1 MASFLTLYHLRLGD
15 VSDADSEAR
24 DFSAGITKFK
34 DDVRNFRASQ
44 ISDDRDEQLGL
55 GLDIPG
61 RGPDNRVP
69 EKPAG
74 RTRGFIRGP
83 RKAAEPSGDI
93 KLRLSRANEAFI
105 SGRYEEARII
115 ILEIIRINAE
125 TYEAWTVLS
134 AVFQELGRINDA
146 VMALIYAAHLRP
158 KNVAGWLRCAQ
169 FAQEETGED
178 WKNYLPTA
186 NFCYSSALRADS
198 KCIQARLGKANI
210 YLERNKPGGAISEF
224 KHILKVRPHDLEIV
238 RRLASSYID
247 NDEVKSAK
255 ELYKEI
261 FAYLRSPSNEDE
273 QEVTWND
280 VNAYI
285 TLYEYLGE
293 YTTALVELK
302 SLSRWLLG
310 RESEDFWDE
319 ITVDDRE
326 WDTDNSRRA
335 EIQDFDIDRFPL
347 STYGDGLPLELRIRM
362 GLCRLNSGHNEE
374 ALVSTG
380 AYMFSIATNLVQRH
394 IYMLKP
400 SDRSEENQALEYS
413 DLYLQVAPKLLEA
426 GLYQDALAF
435 YQSLKRHPSLVTP
448 LLYIEMGKCFQGSG
462 LGFKAED
469 CFQMAIQ
476 MDDDNVEARMELAK
490 MYEHLGEQEQAFI
503 YVNEVM
509 SIKRSQNTRYRPGR
523 KLGRKQD
530 RIDGPQEGSNET
542 KSDLSMMPTRIPRTY
557 KPRRLADPAEK
568 LKDETARAEQLQSQY
583 YIMRKEHQGMRN
595 GDGRATNDWMD
606 AARDLTDDF
615 RSFKLFYP
623 WDKYVKFLGY
633 TGGTRAL
640 AETPLDSDLTA
651 MAERL
656 SRSSF
661 CPHFS
666 SIKDVPTDVDRS
678 GNRDGGKSS
687 DR

>member
-1 MASFLTLYHLRLGD
+1 
-15 VSDADSEAR
+15 
-24 DFSAGITKFK
+24 
-34 DDVRNFRASQ
+34 
-44 ISDDRDEQLGL
+44 
-55 GLDIPG
+55 
-61 RGPDNRVP
+61 
-69 EKPAG
+69 
-74 RTRGFIRGP
+74 
-83 RKAAEPSGDI
+83 
-93 KLRLSRANEAFI
+93 
-105 SGRYEEARII
+105 
-115 ILEIIRINAE
+115 
-125 TYEAWTVLS
+125 
-134 AVFQELGRINDA
+134 
-146 VMALIYAAHLRP
+146 
-158 KNVAGWLRCAQ
+158 
-169 FAQEETGED
+169 
-178 WKNYLPTA
+178 
-186 NFCYSSALRADS
+186 
-198 KCIQARLGKANI
+198 
-210 YLERNKPGGAISEF
+210 
-224 KHILKVRPHDLEIV
+224 
-238 RRLASSYID
+238 
-247 NDEVKSAK
+247 
-255 ELYKEI
+255 
-261 FAYLRSPSNEDE
+261 
-273 QEVTWND
+273 
-280 VNAYI
+280 
-285 TLYEYLGE
+285 
-293 YTTALVELK
+293 
-302 SLSRWLLG
+302 
-310 RESEDFWDE
+310 
-319 ITVDDRE
+319 
-326 WDTDNSRRA
+326 
-335 EIQDFDIDRFPL
+335 
-347 STYGDGLPLELRIRM
+347 
-362 GLCRLNSGHNEE
+362 
-374 ALVSTG
+374 
-380 AYMFSIATNLVQRH
+380 
-394 IYMLKP
+394 
-400 SDRSEENQALEYS
+400 
-413 DLYLQVAPKLLEA
+413 
-426 GLYQDALAF
+426 
-435 YQSLKRHPSLVTP
+435 
-448 LLYIEMGKCFQGSG
+448 MGKCFQGSG